1 MYYLSMEKITNKPLD
16 TRTKISLNVNKELLK
31 LIDEISKLTRSN
43 RTLVVESVLVKGM
56 SPFLD
61 YLESTWERFLSEER
75 YNEKKEKLGEILQN
89 LRKIREKHLLA
100 NSRESWEKILEKKNL
115 DEKKKKEIIN
125 FLNECGFSD

>member
-1 MYYLSMEKITNKPLD
+1 MEKITDKPLN

-31 LIDEISKLTRSN
+31 IIDEISKLTKSN
-43 RTLVVESVLVKGM
+43 RTLIMESILVKGI
-56 SPFLD
+56 SPLLD
-61 YLESTWERFLSEER
+61 QLESTWERFLSEER
-75 YNEKKEKLGEILQN
+75 YNGKKEKLGEILQN

-125 FLNECGFSD
+125 FLKECGFS